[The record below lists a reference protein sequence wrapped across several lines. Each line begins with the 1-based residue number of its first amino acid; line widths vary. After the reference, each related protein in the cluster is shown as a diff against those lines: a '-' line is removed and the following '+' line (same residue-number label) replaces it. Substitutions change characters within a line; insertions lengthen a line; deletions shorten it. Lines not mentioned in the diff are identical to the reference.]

1 MMTQAK
7 LQRIL
12 QAFSSQLEIEEWAPL
27 PGGLI
32 HGSWVITTQDD
43 QSFVFQ
49 RMNTEVFARP
59 AAVMD
64 NIRLVTAHLRAAGE
78 TTLDFLPLAADPASD
93 LYHSEEEETWR
104 LCRFVTGS
112 RPAGLLQG
120 PDDAHAAGQAFGRF
134 TARLAGF
141 PADQLAETLPGF
153 HDTPLRWAALL
164 QAHHQDEAGRAEEV
178 ALEMEYL
185 FEKWDLSQG
194 LFRLDL
200 PVRVAHNDAKW
211 ANVLLDA
218 ETGKPR
224 CAVDLDTVMPG
235 TPLHD
240 FGDLMRTVCCSADEE
255 ETDLDRVEVDPSL
268 VEALAEGWVTE
279 MDAVLEPIERLNLL
293 PAGLVITFEQVIRYL
308 TDYLQGDVYYRTEHS
323 QHNLDR
329 ARNQLALLESM
340 LNQLPELARVLP

>member
-1 MMTQAK
+1 MTTQAE
-7 LQRIL
+7 LQQVL
-12 QAFSSQLEIEEWAPL
+12 QAFSPRLEMGEWTPL
-27 PGGLI
+27 AGGLI
-32 HGSWVITTQDD
+32 HGSWVIQTSDD
-43 QSFVFQ
+43 QSYVLQ
-49 RMNTEVFARP
+49 RVNTEVFTRP

-78 TTLDFLPLAADPASD
+78 TTLEFLPLASDPASD
-93 LYHSEEEETWR
+93 LYHSDRGEVWR
-104 LCRFVTGS
+104 LCRFVSGT
-112 RPAGLLQG
+112 RPAGPLQG
-120 PDDAHAAGQAFGRF
+120 ADDARAAGQAFGRF
-134 TARLAGF
+134 TAQLANF
-141 PADQLAETLPGF
+141 PADQLVETIPQF
-153 HDTPLRWAALL
+153 HDTPSRWAALL

-211 ANVLLDA
+211 SNVLLDEA
-218 ETGKPR
+218 TGRPR
-224 CAVDLDTVMPG
+224 CVVDLDTVMPG

-240 FGDLMRTVCCSADEE
+240 FGDLMRTVCCPVDEE
-255 ETDLDRVEVDPSL
+255 ETDLDRVEVDPTL
-268 VEALAEGWVTE
+268 VQALAEGWVGE
-279 MDAVLEPIERLNLL
+279 MDAVLEPVERLNLL
-293 PAGLVITFEQVIRYL
+293 PAGLVITFEQTIRYL

-329 ARNQLALLESM
+329 ARNQLTLLESM